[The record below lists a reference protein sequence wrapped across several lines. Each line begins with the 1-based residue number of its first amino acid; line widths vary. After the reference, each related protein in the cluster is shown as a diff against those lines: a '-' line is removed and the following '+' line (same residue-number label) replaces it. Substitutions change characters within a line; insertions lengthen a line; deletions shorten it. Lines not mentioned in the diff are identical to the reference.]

1 MAHDGSISQRE
12 RALAFLKTK
21 GMARL
26 SELMSQ
32 GVTASTV
39 SRLET
44 EGAIVRLARGLYQSP
59 DAAIDAHHTL
69 AEAAKLVPKGVI
81 CLTSALAYH
90 ELTDQIPAKVWIAIG
105 PKDWRPTF
113 LYPPARFARFPI
125 NQLQAGVERHVID
138 GVDVPIF
145 GIAKTIADLFRY
157 RRIIGINVALEGL
170 REVLRKRK
178 ATPAQIARYASDARV
193 WKIMEPYVSALTS
206 DG

>member
-1 MAHDGSISQRE
+1 MTPKPPLSQRE
-12 RALAFLKTK
+12 RAVAFLKSK

-26 SELMSQ
+26 SELISE

-39 SRLET
+39 TRLER
-44 EGAIVRLARGLYQSP
+44 EGAIVRLARGLYQLPNAS
-59 DAAIDAHHTL
+59 IDAHHTL

-105 PKDWRPTF
+105 PKDWRPNF
-113 LYPPARFARFPI
+113 RYPPARFAHFP
-125 NQLQAGVERHVID
+125 NNYLRNGVEQHVID

-145 GIAKTIADLFRY
+145 GVAKTIADLFRY
-157 RRIIGINVALEGL
+157 RRTVGINVALEGL
-170 REVLRKRK
+170 REALRKRK
-178 ATPAQIARYASDARV
+178 ATPAQIAKYASDARI
-193 WKIMEPYVSALTS
+193 WKTMEPYVSALTI

>member
-1 MAHDGSISQRE
+1 MGRDASISQRQ
-12 RALAFLKTK
+12 RALVFLKTK

-32 GVTASTV
+32 GVTAATV

-44 EGAIVRLARGLYQSP
+44 EGAIVRLARGLYQRP
-59 DAAIDAHHTL
+59 DASIDAHHSL

-90 ELTDQIPAKVWIAIG
+90 DLTDQIPAKVWIAIG
-105 PKDWRPTF
+105 PKDWRPKL
-113 LYPPARFARFPI
+113 LYPPARFARFPSNHLRTGI
-125 NQLQAGVERHVID
+125 ERHVID

-157 RRIIGINVALEGL
+157 RRIVGINVALEGL
-170 REVLRKRK
+170 REALRKRK
-178 ATPAQIARYASDARV
+178 ATPGQIARYASDARV
-193 WKIMEPYVSALTS
+193 WKIMEPYVNALTS